1 MCRFNE
7 GTSHIPASSQSPALW
22 EELFTKVLKPDKNGH
37 VRTIGLGPR
46 PSQVYGTR
54 YTRFHVEH
62 VKDQLCAK
70 LSAEVLGEMEM
81 EMQVEITH
89 RHYRGTMDRKTN
101 SIEQAHIRNVDYDTK
116 RKYILSAGTDSAVN
130 LWLASLPT
138 SDDFSSESLVESP
151 TRRID
156 PLLNSFNDYEDSV
169 YGLAWSSREPWIF
182 ASLSYD
188 GRITSASPQEF
199 DELLLVEAA
208 SVWIFEFIDTYGKIT
223 INGERSWKSIDTS
236 NWEGAGR
243 QLMGLET
250 QRQLQIEFED
260 AQRPD
265 RDVAI
270 SGLGWIAVEPISRS
284 PGV

>member
-1 MCRFNE
+1 MLKFPILE
-7 GTSHIPASSQSPALW
+7 LPGHSHWTWA
-22 EELFTKVLKPDKNGH
+22 
-37 VRTIGLGPR
+37 VRCNP
-46 PSQVYGTR
+46 
-54 YTRFHVEH
+54 E
-62 VKDQLCAK
+62 
-70 LSAEVLGEMEM
+70 
-81 EMQVEITH
+81 
-89 RHYRGTMDRKTN
+89 
-101 SIEQAHIRNVDYDTK
+101 YDG
-116 RKYILSAGTDSAVN
+116 IIMSAGTDSAVN

-188 GRITSASPQEF
+188 ERITSASPQEF

-260 AQRPD
+260 AQRPA